1 MIQSPSVDRASGL
14 DGVDLPSLSLEPAY
28 QGNSNHNHIFAFGAG
43 STWGVSETSG
53 HSDNWGAPSASGGHA
68 ASFLNLSSE
77 KTWAGLSSFGGTLG
91 NAALHGDHTR
101 STGD

>member
-1 MIQSPSVDRASGL
+1 MQSPAGDPVNVL

-43 STWGVSETSG
+43 STWGVRDSG
-53 HSDNWGAPSASGGHA
+53 GHTDSWGAPASSGGHA
-68 ASFLNLSSE
+68 VSFMNLSSE
-77 KTWAGLSSFGGTLG
+77 KTWGGLSSFGGSLG
-91 NAALHGDHTR
+91 NSTLNGDHSR

>member
-1 MIQSPSVDRASGL
+1 MQSPAAEAGTGI

-43 STWGVSETSG
+43 STWGVSGSNG
-53 HSDNWGAPSASGGHA
+53 RADSWGVTAPAGGNA

-77 KTWAGLSSFGGTLG
+77 KTWNGLSSFGGSLG
-91 NAALHGDHTR
+91 NSAFNGDNPS